1 MWFNQRLYFLIL
13 AYVLLILFTAGA
25 GVWLLWSHT
34 GIIIGIILTGC
45 TLLQIASLVRRLNSF
60 NRKIRLFF
68 DAVEDRENMCY
79 FPETGEVYEQQQL
92 HRSLNR
98 INELLAQA
106 KADHQKQDRFY
117 RSLLEEV
124 PIGMLAW
131 NAAGQ
136 IVIANRAAHTLLGD
150 DALVNRRGVE
160 SFLEQHNNLSVS
172 RSEMKLQTEVIT
184 LLSVKDIANELTD
197 RESESWSKLT
207 HVLTHEIMNTI
218 APIISLSQTLSAYT
232 DVDQK
237 VHRGLDI
244 IRAQGERLMEFTES
258 FRHLS
263 YLPPPD
269 KRLFSLS
276 GLLQN
281 LYELLQG
288 DMKIRAISFSI
299 QSSPSSIFLFGDENQ
314 FSQVLLNLLKNAM
327 QALEGQ
333 TQGNIRVCLQQ
344 TTDRILIEIANNGPI
359 ILPEMQEK
367 IFVPFFTTKTE
378 GSGIG
383 LSLCR
388 QILRLHKGYLFVKES
403 SSEQT
408 VFCIELPLEEY
419 GSEEYTNAP

>member
-13 AYVLLILFTAGA
+13 AYVLLILLTAGA
-25 GVWLLWSHT
+25 AGWLLWSHT
-34 GIIIGIILTGC
+34 GIIIGTMLMGC
-45 TLLQIASLVRRLNSF
+45 ALLQIAALVHRLNSF

-79 FPETGEVYEQQQL
+79 FPETGRGDEQQQL

-98 INELLAQA
+98 INELLAQS
-106 KADHQKQDRFY
+106 KADQQKQDRFY

-124 PIGMLAW
+124 PIGVLAW
-131 NAAGQ
+131 NATGQ
-136 IVIANRAAHTLLGD
+136 IVIANQAAHSLLGD
-150 DALVNRRGVE
+150 AALVNRRGVE

-172 RSEMKLQTEVIT
+172 RSEMKLQAEVIT

-218 APIISLSQTLSAYT
+218 APIISLSQTLSTYT

-244 IRAQGERLMEFTES
+244 IRTQGERLMEFTES

-288 DMKIRAISFSI
+288 DMQVRAISFSI
-299 QSSPSSIFLFGDENQ
+299 RSAPSSISFLGDENQ

-333 TQGNIRVCLQQ
+333 TQGSIRVCLQQ
-344 TTDRILIEIANNGPI
+344 TTDRILIEIANNGPV

-367 IFVPFFTTKTE
+367 IFVPFFTTKAE

-388 QILRLHKGYLFVKES
+388 QILRLHKGHLFVKES

-408 VFCIELPLEEY
+408 VFCIELPLEEHD
-419 GSEEYTNAP
+419 SEESTNAS